1 MELIELKKLY
11 KDKRHDHYW
20 IEDGI
25 LFETYKTIR
34 GLRYRGI
41 LEVPILPDN
50 DRCDDDYIIYIEKEF
65 LNK

>member
-1 MELIELKKLY
+1 MELQEPKKLF
-11 KDKRHDHYW
+11 KDRRHHHYW

-25 LFETYKTIR
+25 LFETYQTIR

-41 LEVPILPDN
+41 LEVPNLPDN
-50 DRCDDDYIIYIEKEF
+50 DKCDSDCITYIEKEF

>member
-1 MELIELKKLY
+1 MESIEQKKLF

-20 IEDGI
+20 IEDGV

-41 LEVPILPDN
+41 LEVPNLPDN
-50 DRCDDDYIIYIEKEF
+50 DRCDDDCINYIVKQF